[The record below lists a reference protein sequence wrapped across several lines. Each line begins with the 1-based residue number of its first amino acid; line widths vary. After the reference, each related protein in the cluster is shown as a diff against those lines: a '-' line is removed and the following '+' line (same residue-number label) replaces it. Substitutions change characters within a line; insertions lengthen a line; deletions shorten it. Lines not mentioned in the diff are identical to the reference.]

1 MALDEERENRDKP
14 EDINA
19 DSVPETSPTASS
31 EPLAWMKDT
40 VQWGVRAEPGKHGLT
55 MRDLNMGIYGE
66 IPESSTDMS
75 RRPRGAFPIPGVPR
89 TDLYALSAKV
99 DLWADNAVDLYEE
112 AIQRRWMGHLEM
124 EWDEITPQPLEYE
137 LAMRQLCTELAQQAS
152 IETDLIGQW
161 LHKMNYAY
169 HEVKTFLASEIFDTG
184 RHYTVLR
191 RRALHNDGSL
201 DLESAGQ
208 FNRRMMETRPGWTE
222 VGMFLYLVRGPL
234 TLLLYRYGE
243 AYARNRADKF
253 LFRKCLEDKAR
264 HMAYGMAHIKYA
276 VENQPAGIRAWGLS
290 NLMRGVERD
299 LVRDLKDPVL
309 WEALAIIIGGSVA
322 NIAQGMAVVE
332 DFKQRYIEDYLKR
345 MQWVGINKA
354 EENLSP
360 DLAVF
365 LRRGRNGRCGGV
377 TRP

>member
-1 MALDEERENRDKP
+1 MALEEEQQQVESEGAD
-14 EDINA
+14 NA
-19 DSVPETSPTASS
+19 AGQNTTSPAAP
-31 EPLAWMKDT
+31 EPLAWMNDT
-40 VQWGVRAEPGKHGLT
+40 LQWGARAQPGKHGLT
-55 MRDLNMGIYGE
+55 MRDLNVGIYGE
-66 IPESSTDMS
+66 VPESSSDMS
-75 RRPRGAFPIPGVPR
+75 RRPRGAFPITGVPR

-112 AIQRRWMGHLEM
+112 AIQRRWMGHLEVA
-124 EWDEITPQPLEYE
+124 WDEITPQSYEYE

-191 RRALHNDGSL
+191 QRALHNDGSL
-201 DLESAGQ
+201 GLESAGQ

-222 VGMFLYLVRGPL
+222 VSMFLYLVRGPL

-276 VENQPAGIRAWGLS
+276 VENQPEGFGMGLS

-322 NIAQGMAVVE
+322 NIAQGMAEVE
-332 DFKQRYIEDYLKR
+332 NLKQRYIEDYLNR
-345 MQWVGINKA
+345 MQWAGVNKTEA
-354 EENLSP
+354 NLSP
-360 DLAVF
+360 DLAAF
-365 LRRGRNGRCGGV
+365 LRREEPAASGG
-377 TRP
+377 